1 MASLFV
7 TVAALFPAHGS
18 LLYPLPRG
26 GVDRDLA
33 PFNSGGFPAG
43 ILSLHQHILYNPK
56 WNTIIAQGVVW
67 AGQSSLRPLSALL
80 CKAQYPKQD

>member
-1 MASLFV
+1 MASLLV

-33 PFNSGGFPAG
+33 PFNTGGFPAG
-43 ILSLHQHILYNPK
+43 INNSL
-56 WNTIIAQGVVW
+56 
-67 AGQSSLRPLSALL
+67 SSL
-80 CKAQYPKQD
+80 